1 MKVLHM
7 ANQTSRQLAQSK
19 ILDWRDRCGRLMRG
33 GAVVGQTS
41 QKQHRQRK
49 DNLEEARQGIFGFA
63 FLRKPASPS
72 PLRDEGHLWSHRRGS
87 TTPPSETQVAQEH
100 RPEHFCNGPENRS
113 LHPKILKSEQ
123 QKAGRR
129 WCRREAVHR
138 CRRTQAGGRSY
149 SLGRCTRWLSR
160 PSTPLSQEVRPRL
173 MRRPRF
179 HGSAPLPP
187 WYSFSRV
194 TF

>member
-1 MKVLHM
+1 MWPPH
-7 ANQTSRQLAQSK
+7 AG
-19 ILDWRDRCGRLMRG
+19 RCSGGSDFAEATPGKGKTTLKRLVK
-33 GAVVGQTS
+33 AS
-41 QKQHRQRK
+41 S
-49 DNLEEARQGIFGFA
+49 
-63 FLRKPASPS
+63 ASPFFGNRPLRA

-87 TTPPSETQVAQEH
+87 TTLPSETQVAQEH